1 MDIKELVRTG
11 MFSVGYLMCH
21 TKKSRV
27 VYYHDVHVGD
37 SWTKMSTPFE
47 LFKLHISAIRKS
59 GFEIVRDI
67 NNPKGE
73 IQIAFDDGFRG
84 LLDCMDWLV
93 PQRIYP
99 TIFIPISLIGK
110 EGYLSESE
118 ILELHNA
125 GFNIQSHGIRH
136 KNMSAMPV
144 DELLDDL
151 YASKAYLENFLDK
164 QIDSICYPQGYY
176 SDRVISESQ
185 NAGYKKLYISVPGVY
200 DMDVALKHR
209 TLFQT
214 MSPLQVRLTLYGG
227 MDILSSHYKKMHYNT
242 IRKY

>member
-93 PQRIYP
+93 SQRIYP

-144 DELLDDL
+144 DEL
-151 YASKAYLENFLDK
+151 
-164 QIDSICYPQGYY
+164 
-176 SDRVISESQ
+176 
-185 NAGYKKLYISVPGVY
+185 
-200 DMDVALKHR
+200 
-209 TLFQT
+209 
-214 MSPLQVRLTLYGG
+214 
-227 MDILSSHYKKMHYNT
+227 
-242 IRKY
+242 

>member
-1 MDIKELVRTG
+1 
-11 MFSVGYLMCH
+11 MFSVGCLMCH

-37 SWTKMSTPFE
+37 SWTTMSTPFE

-84 LLDCMDWLV
+84 LLDCVDWLV
-93 PQRIYP
+93 SQKIYP

-144 DELLDDL
+144 DEFWMICMPLKLISRTSWISRL
-151 YASKAYLENFLDK
+151 IVFATLKGIIRTGLFLNLKMQVIKNF
-164 QIDSICYPQGYY
+164 I
-176 SDRVISESQ
+176 
-185 NAGYKKLYISVPGVY
+185 
-200 DMDVALKHR
+200 
-209 TLFQT
+209 FQY
-214 MSPLQVRLTLYGG
+214 REY
-227 MDILSSHYKKMHYNT
+227 T
-242 IRKY
+242 IWM

>member
-1 MDIKELVRTG
+1 MLT
-11 MFSVGYLMCH
+11 
-21 TKKSRV
+21 
-27 VYYHDVHVGD
+27 
-37 SWTKMSTPFE
+37 
-47 LFKLHISAIRKS
+47 
-59 GFEIVRDI
+59 
-67 NNPKGE
+67 
-73 IQIAFDDGFRG
+73 
-84 LLDCMDWLV
+84 DWLV
-93 PQRIYP
+93 SQRIYP